1 MMWSTYPLATA
12 RGMATCVVINRRD
25 PQAPHG
31 IGTMVLTSSHLL
43 AATPRGPFY
52 LAFRESRPGQNPAV
66 GFLELRAPDPSDHPF
81 VRHPF
86 YDLAVLRLDIP
97 PEFADTIA
105 FTSFIK
111 ESAVGSRATEGH
123 AGDEVS
129 VLGFPHVFPG
139 TEGAFPLLRGGRIA
153 SHSAIGGSNPEEF
166 LVNTSVFAGDSGGP
180 VFAGRRNGTPR
191 LVGMIVER
199 VAEEKSGV
207 PLAIAVN
214 ASAIRET
221 LQLQAQTER
230 DSGAG
235 NSSKPAKATRSK
247 YSRVKLVG
255 PPKTLSEMLKLWKQ
269 R

>member
-1 MMWSTYPLATA
+1 
-12 RGMATCVVINRRD
+12 
-25 PQAPHG
+25 
-31 IGTMVLTSSHLL
+31 MVLTSSHLL

-97 PEFADTIA
+97 TEFADTIA
-105 FTSFIK
+105 FKSFIS
-111 ESAVGSRATEGH
+111 EGTVGGRGTEGH

-153 SHSAIGGSNPEEF
+153 SHSAIGEGKPDEF

-180 VFAGRRNGTPR
+180 VFAGRRRGSPR

-221 LQLQAQTER
+221 LQLQAQTEQ
-230 DSGAG
+230 D
-235 NSSKPAKATRSK
+235 NSRGESRNAAHATRSK

-255 PPKTLSEMLKLWKQ
+255 PPKTLTEMLKLWK
-269 R
+269 RNR